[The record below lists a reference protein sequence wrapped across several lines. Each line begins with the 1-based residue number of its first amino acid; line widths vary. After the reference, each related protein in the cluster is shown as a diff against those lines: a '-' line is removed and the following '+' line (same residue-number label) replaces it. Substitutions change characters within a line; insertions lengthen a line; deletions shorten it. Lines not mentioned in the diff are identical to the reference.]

1 MKNERGSDSDI
12 QMRTVRSVHVRRA
25 TYCMHR
31 CLRLC
36 AHLLV
41 YTDCLSEL
49 QMTLLLIR
57 NDARTNGDSRE
68 KSQKPKVQKGNA
80 SIKIFI
86 KTTLFTQSSMT
97 NDSPLPVWLFF
108 FLSQDRQLESPWLR
122 IKANLTFFD
131 RAIFQK
137 GDMWLKSAGSKT
149 YLKCICQ
156 ITNFPE
162 VGKNKLLDAVVT
174 ASHILCV
181 LLGTL

>member
-97 NDSPLPVWLFF
+97 NDSPLPVGLFF
-108 FLSQDRQLESPWLR
+108 FFVPRQTTWVAMTQNKGKSYFFRQGNLSKRRYVTEISRLQNVS
-122 IKANLTFFD
+122 
-131 RAIFQK
+131 
-137 GDMWLKSAGSKT
+137 
-149 YLKCICQ
+149 
-156 ITNFPE
+156 E
-162 VGKNKLLDAVVT
+162 VHLSDHKL
-174 ASHILCV
+174 SWS
-181 LLGTL
+181 G